1 MKTLNP
7 TKMILPAILAVGLTL
22 YSFSLFTGSAFMR
35 KGAQPPAKAEK
46 LLSGLSNQFPA
57 SIQQW
62 RGHIEASAGKN
73 GLDPNLIAAVM
84 LQESSGSAEV
94 VSWSGAVGL
103 MQVMPR
109 DGIAASFICGSQ
121 PCFSSRPST
130 NELLEPTF
138 NIEYGAR
145 MLAGLISKKG
155 SLREALYAY
164 GPYDV
169 GYRYADIVLDI
180 YENYQ

>member
-7 TKMILPAILAVGLTL
+7 AKMILPAILAVGLTL
-22 YSFSLFTGSAFMR
+22 YSFSLFTGNAFMQNSGR
-35 KGAQPPAKAEK
+35 PAAQVRSAQAG
-46 LLSGLSNQFPA
+46 LSGRYPET
-57 SIQQW
+57 IQQW
-62 RGHIEASAGKN
+62 KGSIEASAGQHN
-73 GLDPNLIAAVM
+73 LDPNLIAAVM
-84 LQESSGSAEV
+84 LQESGGSAEV
-94 VSWSGAVGL
+94 ISSSGAVGL

-109 DGIAASFICGSQ
+109 DGIAAGFICGSK
-121 PCFSSRPST
+121 PCFASRPSMD
-130 NELLEPTF
+130 ELLDPTF

-145 MLAGLISKKG
+145 MLAGLLNKKG

-169 GYRYADIVLDI
+169 GYRYADIVLAI

>member
-1 MKTLNP
+1 MKSLNP
-7 TKMILPAILAVGLTL
+7 AKMILPAILAVGLTL

-35 KGAQPPAKAEK
+35 KGAQPAIQAEK
-46 LLSGLSNQFPA
+46 SLSSLSSHYPA

-62 RGHIEASAGKN
+62 KDHIEATAHQN

-84 LQESSGSAEV
+84 LQESGGSAEV

-109 DGIAASFICGSQ
+109 DGIAASFMCGSQ
-121 PCFSSRPST
+121 PCFASRPST
-130 NELLEPTF
+130 DELLEPTF
-138 NIEYGAR
+138 NIQYGTR
-145 MLAGLISKKG
+145 MLAGLIQKKG
-155 SLREALYAY
+155 SVREALFSY